1 MHQKVL
7 VVFTYLVTKDIV
19 ETLERK
25 IGYQL
30 NKELKRYVKGLE
42 NQFLT
47 NFWQFVPTRIEKRA
61 IDAPSVSAKLDD
73 ISRSNGTPVISLD
86 RVYIPSAQEFLEV
99 TRQTN
104 QETGQVKIAE
114 RPGALSIEEQVEKI
128 REYKEIVLADVGAFE
143 GTTILDICDLLSQ
156 RDIKVDEIVL
166 GISSNEA
173 NKKLNKTRKVSALN
187 LFNFYEW
194 IELRDLFGIDGRNI
208 GIRNG
213 KREFIPYWENLCKWA
228 SISTENRDEVERL
241 CKKFNSE
248 LIGKLW
254 QEGYDLNRI
263 GRPVKYLGKK

>member
-1 MHQKVL
+1 MII
-7 VVFTYLVTKDIV
+7 FTYLLSRDLV

-25 IGYQL
+25 FGFSIDVVL
-30 NKELKRYVKGLE
+30 KEDVKELEQEFIDCFRRYVPE
-42 NQFLT
+42 NVRYNCVNAQ
-47 NFWQFVPTRIEKRA
+47 
-61 IDAPSVSAKLDD
+61 D
-73 ISRSNGTPVISLD
+73 ISNQIASILEYARFPVISLD